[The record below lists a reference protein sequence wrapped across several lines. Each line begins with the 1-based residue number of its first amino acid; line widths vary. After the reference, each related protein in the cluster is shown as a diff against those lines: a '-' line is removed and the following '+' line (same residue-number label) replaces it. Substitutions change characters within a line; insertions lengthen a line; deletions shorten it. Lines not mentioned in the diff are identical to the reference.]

1 MIPDDE
7 KFKYA
12 EPRAPRK
19 ETPGLLS
26 DLESL
31 GFRPFTDEW

>member
-12 EPRAPRK
+12 EPRAPHK